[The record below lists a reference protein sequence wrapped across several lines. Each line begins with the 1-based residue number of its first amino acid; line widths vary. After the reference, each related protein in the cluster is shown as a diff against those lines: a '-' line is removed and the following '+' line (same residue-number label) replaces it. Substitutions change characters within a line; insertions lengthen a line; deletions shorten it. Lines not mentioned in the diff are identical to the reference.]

1 MISETN
7 RVQVL
12 QVTEEIPGAHQ
23 QFVDY
28 PLLPEDIVR
37 KDADGTWTKVAPGLQ
52 VSGFV
57 LSDEQVQR
65 LKAVWMITEHMIFD
79 ILGDVDPDE
88 LSEEI
93 KAIKLGGGG
102 GFGYDF

>member
-1 MISETN
+1 MISETK

-12 QVTEEIPGAHQ
+12 QVAEEIPGAHQ

-28 PLLPEDIVR
+28 PLLPEDIIR

-65 LKAVWMITEHMIFD
+65 LQAVWMITEHLIFD
-79 ILGDVDPDE
+79 ILGPVDDAE
-88 LSEEI
+88 LSDEI
-93 KAIKLGGGG
+93 RSIKMGGQ